1 MFKIF
6 NTDENGD
13 FTDDR
18 IVIVMFTTAILLTG
32 FVEAL

>member
-1 MFKIF
+1 MKIF

-18 IVIVMFTTAILLTG
+18 IVLVIFGVTILLTG
-32 FVEAL
+32 MVEAWN